1 MSYHVKT
8 TLCHDITTYD
18 TMAALVLSA
27 VSLLGGAY
35 DDRWIA
41 NCISGS
47 REAINM
53 GQGLYGRETI
63 GRKHITQQVFDLQC
77 SCYKCVFHLSGN
89 CRNDVYYA
97 S

>member
-41 NCISGS
+41 NCISLALEKLS
-47 REAINM
+47 IWDKDCTE
-53 GQGLYGRETI
+53 GR
-63 GRKHITQQVFDLQC
+63 L
-77 SCYKCVFHLSGN
+77 
-89 CRNDVYYA
+89 
-97 S
+97 